1 VGDAERGVPRR
12 HLARNTRTVTA
23 LPGSALSPI
32 MDGHDPDPPPVISAR
47 GLSKAYGRGRIQA
60 VSNVSLSV
68 ARGEVV
74 ALIGPDGAGKT
85 SLLQM
90 LAGVLRADSGTAT
103 VAGVDIRRDPESVKA
118 AIGYMPQGLGGNLYD
133 ALTVAE
139 NIEFFRDLRR
149 VPLGSYRDNLERLL
163 RVTRLAPFLDRAAGK
178 LSGGMRQKLALI
190 CTLIHLPDVLL
201 LDEPTT
207 GVDPISRR
215 DFWTII
221 HTLVV
226 SRSVTVLLA
235 TSYMDEA
242 ERCHRV
248 SLMHDGALIAVGP
261 PEQLTAALTGRLW
274 AVRGVHVDDTVAALR
289 QSPAVQSTAIA
300 GGEVRVL
307 VRDGAGDLAD
317 QLASAGLVGAT
328 LDPVAANLE
337 DVFVQHLTRDRPL
350 PGAASLLPWRGALP
364 APVEGAPAA
373 IRAEQLTC
381 RFGAFTAVDR
391 VSLDVHPGEILGL
404 LGPNGAGK
412 TTLIKMLCGL
422 ERPTAGTATV
432 GGYDVRRDRAQLR
445 GHIGYVAQRFSLYRD
460 QTLYENLRLSAGLYS
475 IPRAVRR
482 RRIESVLSG
491 LGLDAFAD
499 RLPVALPLGFR
510 QRLALGCAILHEP
523 RVLFLDEPTAGVD
536 PLARRQFWDLVHL
549 LAHQQGV
556 TVLVSTHY
564 MDEASHCDRL
574 GFMHEGRL
582 VGLGRPDE
590 LTRQAL
596 ERGGPMVQV
605 EAREF
610 ARAFVL
616 LRDRF
621 RGALLYGRRVRWQ
634 TPTPEPD
641 VEEATRALAAA
652 AITARVGIEPL
663 SMEDTFVSVIREA
676 GLGDG

>member
-1 VGDAERGVPRR
+1 M
-12 HLARNTRTVTA
+12 TA
-23 LPGSALSPI
+23 LSGSALPSVV
-32 MDGHDPDPPPVISAR
+32 DGPEPGPPPVISAH
-47 GLSKAYGRGRIQA
+47 GLSKSYGRGRIQA
-60 VSNVSLSV
+60 VRNVSLAV
-68 ARGEVV
+68 GRGEVV
-74 ALIGPDGAGKT
+74 GLIGPDGAGKT

-103 VAGVDIRRDPESVKA
+103 VAGVDVRRDPESVKA

-139 NIEFFRDLRR
+139 NVEFFRDLRR
-149 VPLGSYRDNLERLL
+149 VPLRSYRDNLERLL
-163 RVTRLAPFLDRAAGK
+163 RVTRLAPFLGRAAGK

-226 SRSVTVLLA
+226 SRNVTVLLA

-248 SLMHDGALIAVGP
+248 SLMHDGALIAVGTP
-261 PEQLTAALTGRLW
+261 DQLTAALAGRLW
-274 AVRGVHVDDTVAALR
+274 AVGGVHVDDSIAALET
-289 QSPAVQSTAIA
+289 SPAVQSTAIA

-307 VRDGAGDLAD
+307 VRDGAVDLAD
-317 QLASAGLVGAT
+317 RLAAAGLVGAT
-328 LDPVAANLE
+328 IEPVAANLE
-337 DVFVQHLTRDRPL
+337 DVFVHHLTRGRPL
-350 PGAASLLPWRGALP
+350 AGVASLLPWRGATL
-364 APVEGAPAA
+364 APVDGAPAT
-373 IRAEQLTC
+373 IRALELTC

-391 VSLDVHPGEILGL
+391 VSLEIRSGEILGL

-412 TTLIKMLCGL
+412 TTLIRMLCGL
-422 ERPTAGTATV
+422 ERPTAGAATV
-432 GGYDVRRDRAQLR
+432 GGYDVRRDRAELR

-460 QTLYENLRLSAGLYS
+460 QTLRENLQLSAGLYG
-475 IPRAVRR
+475 IPRALRR
-482 RRIESVLSG
+482 RRIEAVLTG
-491 LGLDAFAD
+491 LGLDALAD
-499 RLPVALPLGFR
+499 RLPMDLPLGFR

-574 GFMHEGRL
+574 GFMHDGRL
-582 VGLGRPDE
+582 VGLGRPGE
-590 LTRQAL
+590 LTRRAV
-596 ERGGPMVQV
+596 ERGGPMVAV

-616 LRDRF
+616 LRERF
-621 RGALLYGRRVRWQ
+621 SGALLYGRRVRWQ
-634 TPTPEPD
+634 SPTPEPD
-641 VEEATRALAAA
+641 VEEATRVLAAA